1 MHCAS
6 SAPILPIVRLY
17 CLMSAAHQFGRAS
30 PRARFFIGRKRRGH
44 ISRDPHFCGRWETR
58 AFGIFRL
65 KARIAMARGSTC
77 QPLARPLTFGRRSG
91 RLDRALSNIV
101 AALTIGVGMRGTCL
115 RIGHCRLGRITKE
128 VTMRI
133 TSVAAIALVL
143 VTSGALAQNPP
154 ADDVP
159 NNKAINSKNENNPG
173 APVAGANSFT
183 EGQAKS
189 RIESKGFSNVSG
201 LKKDDKGVWR
211 GTAMRDGKS
220 VDVSLDFE
228 GNVVAR

>member
-17 CLMSAAHQFGRAS
+17 CLVSAAHQFGRAS
-30 PRARFFIGRKRRGH
+30 PRASLSFHWTETPGPHQPRSAFAGEGKHVHSEFSA
-44 ISRDPHFCGRWETR
+44 SR
-58 AFGIFRL
+58 
-65 KARIAMARGSTC
+65 RIAMARGSTC

-115 RIGHCRLGRITKE
+115 LIGHCRLGRITKE

-154 ADDVP
+154 ANDG
-159 NNKAINSKNENNPG
+159 G
-173 APVAGANSFT
+173 AG
-183 EGQAKS
+183 
-189 RIESKGFSNVSG
+189 R
-201 LKKDDKGVWR
+201 R
-211 GTAMRDGKS
+211 R
-220 VDVSLDFE
+220 
-228 GNVVAR
+228 